1 MFDKLFNKNS
11 RPSSEKLSAQAR
23 MRSVNSSTT
32 AGLAAEMLTAP
43 TALMQLSRD
52 EGKIVVSYMTPKKI
66 ADGTTFIKEGDA
78 RDTGYMMLLLEG
90 EVTIESISVSRTSP
104 VTVTVLGPGS
114 LIGEMGLVDGE
125 PRSASCT
132 ATTDISCAILTRASL
147 ELLMNEEPRVGAKL
161 MMAVSLRIAER
172 MRDTADK
179 LRLYAQLVLAMQQ
192 EIDNA
197 LPT

>member
-1 MFDKLFNKNS
+1 
-11 RPSSEKLSAQAR
+11 
-23 MRSVNSSTT
+23 
-32 AGLAAEMLTAP
+32 MLTAP

-52 EGKIVVSYMTPKKI
+52 EGKIVVSYMSPKKI

-90 EVTIESISVSRTSP
+90 EVTIESISVSRISP